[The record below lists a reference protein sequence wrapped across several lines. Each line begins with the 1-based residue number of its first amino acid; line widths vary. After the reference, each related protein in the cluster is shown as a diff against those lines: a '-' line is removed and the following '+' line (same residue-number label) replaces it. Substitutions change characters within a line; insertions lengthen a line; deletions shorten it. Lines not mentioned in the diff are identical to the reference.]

1 MEKCTRAWGGVTV
14 VRKCDSH
21 QGDVKGVRKVYQL
34 MEKCDGHGGDLK
46 VLGKVCQLLES
57 VTVIREV

>member
-46 VLGKVCQLLES
+46 VLG
-57 VTVIREV
+57 EV